1 MKKNTNKTLSI
12 NKYNKSTNVT
22 VLCTVPPGAVLIM
35 REVSFMLTF
44 PLLDPLWHFV
54 AQRNHTYLSHNKPQ
68 HDLTRVG
75 DLSKRLR
82 RLYVRTQD
90 VSSGGS
96 LVNPSPKPSASTRV
110 GFLLHMGQSL
120 LRSSEALSQR
130 MRFQRWPE
138 EMGRAPCM
146 CCPLCRSPS
155 PTLCCTSVH
164 SVSFSGTCRRQ
175 HNTISDTSGCCSPT
189 RM

>member
-1 MKKNTNKTLSI
+1 MHCSSRSCSNNEGSFIHANLSSPWPPLALCRTKK
-12 NKYNKSTNVT
+12 
-22 VLCTVPPGAVLIM
+22 P
-35 REVSFMLTF
+35 
-44 PLLDPLWHFV
+44 H
-54 AQRNHTYLSHNKPQ
+54 LSHNKPQ

-164 SVSFSGTCRRQ
+164 SVSFSGTCRGQ